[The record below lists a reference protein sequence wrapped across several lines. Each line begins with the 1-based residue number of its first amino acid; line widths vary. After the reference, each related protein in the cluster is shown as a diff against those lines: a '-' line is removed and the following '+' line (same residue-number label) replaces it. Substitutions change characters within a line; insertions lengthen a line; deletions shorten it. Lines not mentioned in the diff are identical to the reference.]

1 MLTLQHIAKA
11 YRVGALPQPV
21 LRDAELTLHAGE
33 FTALVGP
40 SGSGKSTLLNIC
52 GLIDRPDSGHIH
64 WQGQDITHHNHA
76 EWTQL
81 RRNAIGFIFQGF
93 NLIPVM
99 TVWDNVAYPLWLT
112 HIPQA
117 EIDDAVAA
125 VLQAVGLTD
134 MARKRPDELSG
145 GQRQRVAI
153 ARALVKRP
161 NLIVADEPTAS
172 LDQDTALNVIQLLR
186 ELARSYGSAV
196 VVATH
201 DDRLLPF
208 CDHLYRMDHGRIL
221 PVPSQTNHVQTPI
234 EETA

>member
-1 MLTLQHIAKA
+1 MLSLQHIAKS
-11 YRVGALPQPV
+11 YRVGTAQQPV
-21 LRDAELTLHAGE
+21 LIDAELTLQPGE

-52 GLIDRPDSGHIH
+52 GLIDRPDNGHIH
-64 WQGQDITHHNHA
+64 WQGQDITHHSHA
-76 EWTQL
+76 AWTRL
-81 RRNAIGFIFQGF
+81 RRNSIGFIFQGF

-99 TVWDNVAYPLWLT
+99 NVRDNVAYPLWLT
-112 HIPQA
+112 HTPKADIQR
-117 EIDDAVAA
+117 EIEA
-125 VLQAVGLTD
+125 VLDAVGLAD
-134 MARKRPDELSG
+134 MALKRPGELSG

-161 NLIVADEPTAS
+161 ALIVADEPTAS

-186 ELARSYGSAV
+186 DLARSYGSAV

-208 CDHLYRMDHGRIL
+208 CDHLCRMDHGRIVL
-221 PVPSQTNHVQTPI
+221 LRSQAQQQPTTT
-234 EETA
+234 EEIA